1 VAESQP
7 IHVTEEPADGSDLR
21 VMLTLAW
28 PMVVTTMSRTVMQ
41 FVDTYWLSRLGVGH
55 AAAAAVGGILCFSV
69 IGFALGVMTVVN
81 TFASQCLGRKEYDK
95 CSAYAWQGVWLAL
108 MLGAGAALLWPAIPA
123 VVRFFGHE
131 SQLQDMERQFMQII
145 LLSVAPSAAAMAL
158 ASFFAGV
165 HRPKVAMW
173 SAIAA
178 NLFNVVGDYV
188 LIFGEWGFPRLEV
201 AGAALATVAATVFR
215 VGFLVVALWWGMARK
230 QFASRRTW
238 RVQPSRM
245 MDLLRIGSP
254 IGLQWAADVS
264 AWAMF
269 VTWLVGSFGKVHI
282 AASQF
287 VFQYLHVSFMPAI
300 GVGIAISAAVG
311 RAIGEGRLDLAE
323 RRFRVGLKLCCGYMA
338 VCGVAFFLFG
348 GALVSVFSKDP
359 EVLHLGRWMMVFAA
373 VFQVFDGMCV
383 SYNSGLKGAGD
394 TRWPAMVSVS
404 LCWLVVVGGGW
415 LAVQLW
421 PDAKSFGPWGAS
433 TTYIIILAMVLG
445 YRWRS
450 GAWRR
455 IKLFAPER
463 EPAAADALAAT
474 EEELVPAVQPAIS
487 KTDGGE

>member
-1 VAESQP
+1 MAESQT
-7 IHVTEEPADGSDLR
+7 IHGTEESVDGSDLR

-41 FVDTYWLSRLGVGH
+41 FVDTFWLSRLGIEH

-69 IGFALGVMTVVN
+69 IGFALGVTTVVN

-95 CSAYAWQGVWLAL
+95 CSAYAWQGMWLAL
-108 MLGAGAALLWPAIPA
+108 ILGAGAVLLWPAIPA

-131 SQLQDMERQFMQII
+131 SELQEMERQFMQIT

-158 ASFFAGV
+158 ASFFNGV

-178 NLFNVVGDYV
+178 NLFNAVAAYV
-188 LIFGEWGFPRLEV
+188 LIFGAWGFPRLEV
-201 AGAALATVAATVFR
+201 AGAALATVSATVFR
-215 VGFLVVALWWGMARK
+215 VGFLLVALWWGSARR

-238 RVQPSRM
+238 RIQPGRI
-245 MDLLRIGSP
+245 MDLVRIGTP

-287 VFQYLHVSFMPAI
+287 VFQYLHVSFMPAV

-323 RRFRVGLKLCCGYMA
+323 RRFGVGLKLCCGYMA
-338 VCGVAFFLFG
+338 VCGVIFFLLG
-348 GALVSVFSKDP
+348 GFLVSLFSSDP

-394 TRWPAMVSVS
+394 TRWPAAVAVS
-404 LCWLVVVGGGW
+404 LCWLIVVGGGW
-415 LAVQLW
+415 VAVQIL
-421 PDAKSFGPWGAS
+421 PEAKSFGPWGAS

-455 IKLFAPER
+455 IKLFAHEQGPVVAEVSASM
-463 EPAAADALAAT
+463 EDG
-474 EEELVPAVQPAIS
+474 LVPHAEPAIS
-487 KTDGGE
+487 KTNGGE

>member
-1 VAESQP
+1 MTESQP
-7 IHVTEEPADGSDLR
+7 IQLTEEHADGSDLR
-21 VMLTLAW
+21 VMLMLAW

-41 FVDTYWLSRLGVGH
+41 FVDTFWLSRLGVGH

-95 CSAYAWQGVWLAL
+95 CSAYAWQGLWLAV
-108 MLGAGAALLWPAIPA
+108 MLGAGAVLLWPAIPA

-131 SQLQDMERQFMQII
+131 SQLQDMERQFMQIS

-158 ASFFAGV
+158 ASFFNGV

-178 NLFNVVGDYV
+178 NLFNVVADYV
-188 LIFGEWGFPRLEV
+188 LIFGALGFPRLEV

-215 VGFLVVALWWGMARK
+215 VGFLLVALWWGSARRH
-230 QFASRRTW
+230 FASRRTW
-238 RVQPSRM
+238 GIQPSRI
-245 MDLLRIGSP
+245 MDLLKIGWP

-269 VTWLVGSFGKVHI
+269 LTWLVGSFGKVHI

-287 VFQYLHVSFMPAI
+287 VFQYLHVSFMPAV

-323 RRFRVGLKLCCGYMA
+323 RRFRVGLKLCCGYMGA
-338 VCGVAFFLFG
+338 MGVVFLLFG
-348 GALVSVFSKDP
+348 GTLISVFSKDP

-394 TRWPAMVSVS
+394 TRWPAMVAVS

-415 LAVQLW
+415 LAVQFW
-421 PDAKSFGPWGAS
+421 PEAKSFGPWGAS
-433 TTYIIILAMVLG
+433 TTFIIILSMVLG

-450 GAWRR
+450 GAWQR
-455 IKLFAPER
+455 IDLFARER
-463 EPAAADALAAT
+463 GAPAADMLAAT
-474 EEELVPAVQPAIS
+474 EDELVPAVQPAIG